1 MTKYR
6 HTRDGID
13 DLMDALARV
22 HRNEGLV
29 AARAILPKS
38 LVPVVER
45 LMDIENVGF
54 TRAAETAL
62 RTAMLVGEVS

>member
-1 MTKYR
+1 MAKYS

-22 HRNEGLV
+22 HRNEGIV
-29 AARAILPKS
+29 AARAMLPTAI
-38 LVPVVER
+38 VPVVER

-62 RTAMLVGEVS
+62 RTAMLVGEMS